1 MSCSLLFQYIYP
13 ESISFYASFSL
24 LFRPELITL
33 LISSE
38 DARFG
43 LNASRPSS

>member
-1 MSCSLLFQYIYP
+1 MYR
-13 ESISFYASFSL
+13 L

-33 LISSE
+33 LLSSE

-43 LNASRPSS
+43 LNASRPSSQTILYGEMSYCLQVTCEQ